1 MTKNKTLLTALGFV
15 FIIIGFL
22 AIFLNV
28 VGVDF
33 AFLYW
38 LRQFGGMSAFFTKI
52 IIVLIGFI
60 LVYFGQVDLDQEEI

>member
-1 MTKNKTLLTALGFV
+1 MSQNKIILTVLGF
-15 FIIIGFL
+15 ILAGIGFL

-38 LRQFGGMSAFFTKI
+38 LRRFGGLGALAAKVAI
-52 IIVLIGFI
+52 IMIGFI
-60 LVYFGQVDLDQEEI
+60 MIYFGQTDFEREDI